1 MVEAPRWTMSISD
14 DWSLIADWFLI
25 SEYTGLGHWG
35 PWQQCQG
42 GNFAVGIRPRVHLL
56 KLQKLQNSRNT
67 RNAAVVNVND
77 VWISLKHV
85 RELKNERTG
94 LTGLAL
100 ICEPLY
106 VVESEPWGNFWER
119 IGHNYFSNDADC
131 SNYPANY
138 IRGVRMQYDIDE
150 QQVRHTQPSGDD
162 RPPWRGSSLG
172 TMIFNFAIACT
183 RDFSE
188 SVRLENILRFIPN
201 IPGGIKYYHSN

>member
-1 MVEAPRWTMSISD
+1 M
-14 DWSLIADWFLI
+14 
-25 SEYTGLGHWG
+25 
-35 PWQQCQG
+35 
-42 GNFAVGIRPRVHLL
+42 L
-56 KLQKLQNSRNT
+56 KLEEIDRYG
-67 RNAAVVNVND
+67 RHVWMAGVNVED
-77 VWISLKHV
+77 SWVSLKNV
-85 RELKNERTG
+85 REFINQRTG

-100 ICEPLY
+100 VCEGSY
-106 VVESEPWGNFWER
+106 VVESEPRGHRWEL
-119 IGHNYFSNDADC
+119 IGHDYWSNDDC
-131 SNYPANY
+131 SNYPTNY

-201 IPGGIKYYHSN
+201 IPGGIKYYNSN